1 MHLWGRG
8 DIRHGRA
15 AYGAAEFGACFDA
28 SHVGGEAASPLGPA
42 VALIAE
48 PARIRANI
56 HSGRVRARIGAVH
69 LRPVE
74 RAVAGCRG
82 ERTLP
87 VEIAPLAGERG
98 AAESLLQRLDVIRH
112 ATAVRGIVLPRGRR
126 VSRGPRPVD
135 DHLVVHVDVG
145 DVGDTGDVDY
155 GGAARSPVAGA
166 EEESRAHGDADEPGG
181 YH

>member
-15 AYGAAEFGACFDA
+15 AYGAAEFGASFDA
-28 SHVGGEAASPLGPA
+28 SHVGGEAASPLGA
-42 VALIAE
+42 AGALIAR

-56 HSGRVRARIGAVH
+56 HSGHVRARIGAVH

-98 AAESLLQRLDVIRH
+98 GTEALLQGRDVIRH
-112 ATAVRGIVLPRGRR
+112 APAMHRIVLPYGRR
-126 VSRGPRPVD
+126 SPREAWPVD
-135 DHLVVHVDVG
+135 HHLAIHEDVG
-145 DVGDTGDVDY
+145 DVD
-155 GGAARSPVAGA
+155 
-166 EEESRAHGDADEPGG
+166 
-181 YH
+181 

>member
-15 AYGAAEFGACFDA
+15 AYGAAEFGASLDA
-28 SHVGGEAASPLGPA
+28 SHVGGEPASPLGA
-42 VALIAE
+42 AGALIAR

-56 HSGRVRARIGAVH
+56 HAGRVRTRIGAVH

-87 VEIAPLAGERG
+87 VEIAPLDGERG
-98 AAESLLQRLDVIRH
+98 AAEPLLQRIDVIRH
-112 ATAVRGIVLPRGRR
+112 APAVR
-126 VSRGPRPVD
+126 
-135 DHLVVHVDVG
+135 
-145 DVGDTGDVDY
+145 
-155 GGAARSPVAGA
+155 
-166 EEESRAHGDADEPGG
+166 
-181 YH
+181 